1 MKNEFIEVKIEKT
14 DIIDN
19 VDDYFEN
26 SYNWVNFS
34 FNDICDHDIDFLKS
48 LIPATKQKFL
58 KNEDI
63 QTTFKHDVIRTL
75 EQAYINSMES
85 NLVSK
90 IDYYIQETLCDY
102 LPLDYVSFTGFFDN
116 DQEAKTLTFCDYI
129 IIKFK
134 RIDVIQFQR
143 SRNYWDRIN
152 SSFEEEIIEVIMENK
167 RNFDYDN
174 IDASYNWDNKEELK
188 LIWNDYNETLPA
200 INSIIEKK
208 RNKLKDLIKNHV
220 SIFKREYILESIR

>member
-1 MKNEFIEVKIEKT
+1 MKHEFIEIKMET
-14 DIIDN
+14 SDIISN
-19 VDDYFEN
+19 VNDYFEN
-26 SYNWVNFS
+26 SFDWVNFS
-34 FNDICDHDIDFLKS
+34 YSDIDDSNIDYLKS

-58 KNEDI
+58 KIEDVRE
-63 QTTFKHDVIRTL
+63 QFKYDVRRTV

-85 NLVSK
+85 NLANK
-90 IDYYIQETLCDY
+90 IDYYIRETLCDY
-102 LPLDYVSFTGFFDN
+102 LPLDYVSFTGFFYN

-152 SSFEEEIIEVIMENK
+152 SSFEEEIIEVILENK
-167 RNFDYDN
+167 RNFDYGN
-174 IDASYNWDNKEELK
+174 LDASYNWDNKEELK
-188 LIWNDYNETLPA
+188 QIWNDYNETIPA

-208 RNKLKDLIKNHV
+208 RNKLKDLINTHV
-220 SIFKREYILESIR
+220 SILNVNIF